1 MCGYTKRYMKLNT
14 LYTKYPKTNNYWE
27 SSIQT
32 NVDYVSVGELIRGL
46 YIPNHTLGGNYGLPP
61 FGNSILLPFDVEFE
75 CAKLDEVDK
84 IRNYYYRN
92 IIPPS
97 LFTNNDYKNLDIYN
111 TDPWGRHFPIYM
123 TGIISE
129 RYVDALKNN
138 SSYVYS
144 YVVFYQE
151 KLIRSDSRSN
161 LISGSVPLAIMHVT
175 TLESVPIVCVDII
188 H

>member
-1 MCGYTKRYMKLNT
+1 MTMNA
-14 LYTKYPKTNNYWE
+14 LYTKYGITNKYWHLSIEPK
-27 SSIQT
+27 
-32 NVDYVSVGELIRGL
+32 VDYVSVGELIRGL
-46 YIPNHTLGGNYGLPP
+46 YIPKHTLGSNYGLPP
-61 FGNSILLPFDVEFE
+61 YGNIKLLPFDVEFE
-75 CAKLDEVDK
+75 CAKLDDK
-84 IRNYYYRN
+84 IRNYYYRT
-92 IIPPS
+92 IIPQC

-111 TDPWGRHFPIYM
+111 TDPWGRLFPIYM
-123 TGIISE
+123 TGIISK

-175 TLESVPIVCVDII
+175 TLESVPIVCVDIV

>member
-1 MCGYTKRYMKLNT
+1 MNSTD
-14 LYTKYPKTNNYWE
+14 LYTKYSITNKYWNL
-27 SSIQT
+27 SIQT
-32 NVDYVSVGELIRGL
+32 NVHYVSLGDLIRGL
-46 YIPNHTLGGNYGLPP
+46 YIPRHNLGSNVGLPP
-61 FGNSILLPFDVEFE
+61 YGNNKLIPFDVTFE
-75 CAKLDEVDK
+75 CGKLEDK

-97 LFTNNDYKNLDIYN
+97 LFTNDDYKNLSIYN
-111 TDPWGRHFPIYM
+111 TDPWGREFPTYM
-123 TGIISE
+123 TGAYSI

-138 SSYVYS
+138 SSCVYN

-151 KLIRSDSRSN
+151 RLIKSSNNSNNIFN

-175 TLESVPIVCVDII
+175 SLEGEPIVCLDII